1 MTDLGDMPVDDELI
15 DVDPGTPRR
24 AVETEVVAES
34 MQDATDE
41 SLATETDAEAVAEKP
56 RHKRPPLFILGVL
69 LLCLGLLSCGYFAWE
84 YWGTNITS
92 NAAIKDVK
100 KTLQESWRNPVAGEA
115 ADPTP
120 KIDTTFALIRIPA
133 LGASYEFPVN
143 AGTTSYA
150 LSRGIGWY
158 ENTQLPGQIGN
169 FAVAAHR
176 ATHTGPFERLLEL
189 NPGDK
194 VIVETRDYVYTYEL
208 TTSARDLTV
217 TDTDGGWILDPNPGK
232 KEPATEA
239 QITLMTC
246 TDMFASP
253 NRSAAFGRLINTQ
266 KK

>member
-1 MTDLGDMPVDDELI
+1 MTDLGDMPTDAEPTDAE
-15 DVDPGTPRR
+15 PTTPRR
-24 AVETEVVAES
+24 A
-34 MQDATDE
+34 
-41 SLATETDAEAVAEKP
+41 LDAEAEAEESAAPADDEQLRASEVAATPEKS
-56 RHKRPPLFILGVL
+56 RRKRPPLFIAGVL

-100 KTLQESWRNPVAGEA
+100 KNLQESWSNPVAGEA

-120 KIDTTFALIRIPA
+120 KVDTTFALIRIPA

-158 ENTQLPGQIGN
+158 ENTQLPGQVGN

-194 VIVETRDYVYTYEL
+194 VIVETRDYIYTYEL

-253 NRSAAFGRLINTQ
+253 NRSAAFGRLITVQ